1 MKTFK
6 GYLEKAG
13 RDANLG
19 LGLSIDPDIVA
30 KGRGEKSI
38 ILVGDQIRLDYPGSE
53 GDVNEGCDAPKAHTR
68 GE

>member
-13 RDANLG
+13 RDANLR
-19 LGLSIDPDIVA
+19 LSLASDTA
-30 KGRGEKSI
+30 GRERGDKSI
-38 ILVGDQIRLDYPGSE
+38 ILVGDQIRIDYPGSE

>member
-19 LGLSIDPDIVA
+19 LSIDSDIVA
-30 KGRGEKSI
+30 KERGEKSI
-38 ILVGDQIRLDYPGSE
+38 ILVGDQVRLDYPGSE
-53 GDVNEGCDAPKAHTR
+53 GDVNEGCDAPKAHT
-68 GE
+68 